1 MFIKWMPILYYFE
14 RYLPLFYFD
23 LKFSKKNVNFRAI
36 AGAGK
41 CHCSFCID
49 LYHSLLKSRRFSTI
63 SYDFPC
69 RHTCC
74 GKDGLFLPFQHL
86 CPLFILFLFLA
97 ARSWLYPPV
106 PQEMEV
112 VRATLI
118 LSQV

>member
-74 GKDGLFLPFQHL
+74 GKETVCFFLSNIYALYLFYSSFLLHGVGYTLP
-86 CPLFILFLFLA
+86 
-97 ARSWLYPPV
+97 YPKKW
-106 PQEMEV
+106 
-112 VRATLI
+112 RW
-118 LSQV
+118 